1 MNLAQFKHEFKSNLS
16 LLYSDEEIDA
26 IFFRLTAH
34 HLQLSKAEVLLSYDQ
49 RLNQAHLNALQQST
63 SRLKEGLP
71 IQYIEGKV
79 AFAGCMISLCEGV
92 LIPRPE
98 TEALVHWMAKAHPK
112 GGDTLDIC
120 TGSGCIALGF
130 AHLTQAAVTGW
141 DFSEKAL
148 DCASKNA
155 KRNQI
160 PMQIGFTD
168 VFDLPIL
175 SNRWDIIV
183 SNPPYVL
190 ESEKSAMHINV
201 LDHEPHEAL
210 FVSDQNPV
218 VFYNL
223 IADFALVHL
232 NPSGHLY
239 FELNPRTADEV
250 KQLLKTKGFTDIVV
264 VNDFRAMPR
273 MMRAKK
279 V

>member
-1 MNLAQFKHEFKSNLS
+1 MNLAQFKHELKSNLS

-34 HLQLSKAEVLLSYDQ
+34 HLQLSKAEVVLSYDQ

-112 GGDTLDIC
+112 GGATLDIC

-201 LDHEPHEAL
+201 LDYEPHEAL